1 MEDCLESSRLAR
13 NKGPDALC
21 AAMAKVAVDRSGGSL
36 EMFAGKDFVTD
47 ELLKYV
53 ADRAPVLKS
62 IRIISC
68 EGISDIGLA
77 QAIVG
82 KSSLLEELHISHC
95 IRVGVN
101 GYTLDAIGKA

>member
-47 ELLKYV
+47 ELLRYV
-53 ADRAPVLKS
+53 ADRY
-62 IRIISC
+62 
-68 EGISDIGLA
+68 
-77 QAIVG
+77 
-82 KSSLLEELHISHC
+82 SS
-95 IRVGVN
+95 
-101 GYTLDAIGKA
+101 